1 MEAIILAGGFGT
13 RLKDVIG
20 AQPKCM
26 APVNGKPFLAY
37 LFDYL
42 DRQHCTRVIMSLGY
56 KKNIIID
63 WMEEQDVMFEL
74 DYIIESEPLGTGG
87 GIFAAI
93 EDAETD
99 DVIVVNG
106 DTLFNVNL
114 RDMMK
119 FHTAKKAAT
128 TIALKEM
135 HNFDRYGIVQTDNN
149 SIITAFEE
157 KKQMEQGLING
168 GTYIINKETFLK
180 KNLPEK
186 FSFEKEYLEK
196 YAAEKKFYGF
206 NSDSYFIDIGIPEDY
221 TRAQQDFKTL
231 FV

>member
-1 MEAIILAGGFGT
+1 
-13 RLKDVIG
+13 
-20 AQPKCM
+20 
-26 APVNGKPFLAY
+26 
-37 LFDYL
+37 
-42 DRQHCTRVIMSLGY
+42 
-56 KKNIIID
+56 
-63 WMEEQDVMFEL
+63 MFEL

-168 GTYIINKETFLK
+168 GTYIINKDTFLK